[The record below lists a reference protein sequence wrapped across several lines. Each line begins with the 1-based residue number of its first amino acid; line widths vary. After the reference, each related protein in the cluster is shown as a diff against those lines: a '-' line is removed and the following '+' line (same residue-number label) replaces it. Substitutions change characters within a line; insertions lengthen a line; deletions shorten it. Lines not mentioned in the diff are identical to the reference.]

1 MAKATLNHSDSRY
14 LSARTDRFRS
24 RAWILVFI
32 LLPVVYYLAFW
43 LRFEGHIP
51 SLYWRKYATSAVAV
65 VLIKAIAFHRFRV
78 FDSWNRFLTFNDL
91 LRIVEATLVSSI
103 GIAVWEYLVGAS
115 LAVPR
120 SVVILDWAGTLV
132 LTGVIRAWDR
142 LREEL
147 PGMFPWLR
155 EQYPVLIVGTNGAGE
170 ALLRNLRC
178 STLPYHVVGFL
189 ATDPAAVGRHIGGV
203 SVLGTVSS
211 LAEIVR
217 GKRLREIL
225 VTSGELTGKQLRELV
240 EICRGLEL
248 NVKVLPSIEQLV
260 VGNVDLKPRKVSIE
274 DLLRR
279 DAVVLDQEGLRN
291 WLQGC
296 DVMITGSAGSIGS
309 EICRQLLRF
318 DPGRMVLVDRWENG
332 QFCLEQELK
341 RIAPAAKLEICLA
354 DVSDHDRMDA
364 IFRQHQPRIVFHA
377 AAYKH
382 VPLME
387 AHPGEA
393 VRNIVGLTKNLAD
406 LALEHQVQSFVMIS
420 TDKAVNPTSVMGACK
435 RVAELYCQ
443 SLSGD
448 SGCQFVTV
456 RFGNVLDS
464 SGSVVPTFREQI
476 SRGGPVTVTH
486 PDMRRYFMTIPEASQ
501 LVIQAG
507 AIGQGGEILVLDM
520 GQPVRIVDLAEDM
533 IRLSGLSPGED
544 IEIEFTGLR
553 PGEKLF
559 EELHVDG
566 ERHLPTSHP
575 KIHFARCQTQSRL
588 EIARTVKRLLNLT
601 LSPPNFIL
609 DELRHAVPEFQHES
623 SRKVMP
629 YGRRAAA

>member
-1 MAKATLNHSDSRY
+1 M
-14 LSARTDRFRS
+14 
-24 RAWILVFI
+24 
-32 LLPVVYYLAFW
+32 LLPAVYYVAFW
-43 LRFEGHIP
+43 LRFEGDIP
-51 SLYWRKYATSAVAV
+51 PLYGRKYATTVMAV
-65 VLIKAIAFHRFRV
+65 VLIKAFAFHRFRV
-78 FDSWNRFLTFNDL
+78 FDGWNRFLTFNDL
-91 LRIVEATLVSSI
+91 LRIVEATLASSI
-103 GIAVWEYLVGAS
+103 GIAVWEYLTGAS
-115 LAVPR
+115 LAIPR
-120 SVVILDWAGTLV
+120 SVVILDWAGSLV
-132 LTGVIRAWDR
+132 VAGVIRAWDR

-147 PGMFPWLR
+147 PGLCPWLK
-155 EQYPVLIVGTNGAGE
+155 EQYPVLIVGTNGSGE

-178 STLPYHVVGFL
+178 STLPYQVIGFL

-203 SVLGTVSS
+203 SVLGTVGN
-211 LAEIVR
+211 LAIIAAGR
-217 GKRLREIL
+217 RLREVL
-225 VTSGELTGKQLRELV
+225 VTSGELSGKQLRELV

-260 VGNVDLKPRKVSIE
+260 AGKVDLKPRRVSIE

-279 DAVVLDQEGLRN
+279 EAIILDQEGLRN

-296 DVMITGSAGSIGS
+296 DVMVTGSAGSIGS
-309 EICRQLLRF
+309 EICRQLLQF
-318 DPGRMVLVDRWENG
+318 DPGRMLLVDRWENG

-341 RIAPAAKLEICLA
+341 RIAPSAKLEICLA
-354 DVSDHDRMDA
+354 DVSDQERMDA
-364 IFRQHQPRIVFHA
+364 VFREHRPRIVFHA

-387 AHPGEA
+387 THPGEA
-393 VRNIVGLTKNLAD
+393 IRNIVGLTKTLAD
-406 LALEHQVQSFVMIS
+406 LAIEHQVQSFVMIS

-443 SLSGD
+443 SLSIE

-476 SRGGPVTVTH
+476 NRGGPVTVTH

-533 IRLSGLSPGED
+533 IRLSGFIPGED

-559 EELHVDG
+559 EELLVDG
-566 ERHLPTSHP
+566 ECHLPTSHP
-575 KIHFARCQTQSRL
+575 KIHFARCQVQSRL
-588 EIARTVKRLLNLT
+588 EIARTVKRLLNLIHA
-601 LSPPNFIL
+601 PRNFIL
-609 DELRHAVPEFQHES
+609 EELCRAVPEFQHES
-623 SRKVMP
+623 SRTVVP
-629 YGRRAAA
+629 HGRRAAA